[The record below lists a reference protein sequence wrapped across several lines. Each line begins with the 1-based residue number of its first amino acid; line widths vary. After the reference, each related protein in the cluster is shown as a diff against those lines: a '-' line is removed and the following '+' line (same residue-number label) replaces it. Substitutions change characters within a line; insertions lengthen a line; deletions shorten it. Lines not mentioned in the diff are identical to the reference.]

1 MDNEISLLFLKLSLM
16 YMINM
21 LLEQRRNDLNVLF
34 FDVNNF
40 ENDLVKK
47 KKKKC
52 GKIHSNIHQ
61 GDEYFGSLYAFYNTS
76 IESWIWRC
84 FSKLKTSVIYLPKFC

>member
-1 MDNEISLLFLKLSLM
+1 MDNESSLLFLKLSLM

-47 KKKKC
+47 KKKRNVEKYIQIFIK
-52 GKIHSNIHQ
+52 GMNILVVCMHFTTPPLNLGY
-61 GDEYFGSLYAFYNTS
+61 GDVFQS
-76 IESWIWRC
+76 
-84 FSKLKTSVIYLPKFC
+84 

>member
-1 MDNEISLLFLKLSLM
+1 MDNESSLLFLKLSLM

-47 KKKKC
+47 KKKKEMW
-52 GKIHSNIHQ
+52 K
-61 GDEYFGSLYAFYNTS
+61 NTFKYS
-76 IESWIWRC
+76 SRG
-84 FSKLKTSVIYLPKFC
+84 

>member
-1 MDNEISLLFLKLSLM
+1 MDNESSLLFLKLSLM

-47 KKKKC
+47 KKKEMWK
-52 GKIHSNIHQ
+52 
-61 GDEYFGSLYAFYNTS
+61 NTFKYS
-76 IESWIWRC
+76 SRG
-84 FSKLKTSVIYLPKFC
+84 

>member
-1 MDNEISLLFLKLSLM
+1 M

-47 KKKKC
+47 KKEMWK
-52 GKIHSNIHQ
+52 
-61 GDEYFGSLYAFYNTS
+61 NTFKYS
-76 IESWIWRC
+76 SRG
-84 FSKLKTSVIYLPKFC
+84 

>member
-47 KKKKC
+47 KKKEMWK
-52 GKIHSNIHQ
+52 
-61 GDEYFGSLYAFYNTS
+61 NTFKYS
-76 IESWIWRC
+76 SRG
-84 FSKLKTSVIYLPKFC
+84 